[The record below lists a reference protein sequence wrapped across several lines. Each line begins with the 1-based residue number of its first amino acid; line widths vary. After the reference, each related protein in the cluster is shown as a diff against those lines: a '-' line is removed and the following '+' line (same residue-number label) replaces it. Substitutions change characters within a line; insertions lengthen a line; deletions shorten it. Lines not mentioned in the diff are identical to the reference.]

1 MSSANNLVN
10 PAVSYSGEVDNLL
23 IEKYD
28 GQVKRAYK
36 EKLNMKSYFDIQT
49 VTGTNS
55 ISTKYLGTTAVQALA
70 PGADVKGSAA
80 GVDKNQLVIDT
91 AVIARNIVGVLAD
104 VQDDIMIKGKL
115 AEEQVDALAYLEDRM
130 LLQQVIYSAINNT
143 AAKRNNKARVPGHG
157 FSVDV
162 KVKLETME
170 VPNAV
175 MAAVEYVIEQM
186 MTQDVPTE
194 RMTIAMPWKYFNILR
209 DAERIV
215 NATYNTAMKVTI
227 RGFVLTSYNIPVVPT
242 NQMPNKDRDHRD
254 VDGVVQSHHLLSNGN
269 NGNRYDVT
277 DTGVDSMNKNVVAA
291 IWGTEALLAGRS
303 IDLQG
308 KIWFN
313 DANKSWYIDSWM
325 AEGAIPDRWEQAGVV
340 RVVADASA
348 SDDITVRQRANRKSM
363 PVSST
368 LLPTT

>member
-10 PAVSYSGEVDNLL
+10 PAVSYSGEVDSLL
-23 IEKYD
+23 IEKFD

-36 EKLNMKSYFDIQT
+36 EKLNMKSYFDIRT
-49 VTGTNS
+49 VNGTNS
-55 ISTKYLGTTAVQALA
+55 ISNKYLGTTGVQALA
-70 PGADVKGSAA
+70 PGADVKGQATA
-80 GVDKNQLVIDT
+80 VDKNQLVIDT

-115 AEEQVDALAYLEDRM
+115 AEEQVDALSYLEDRM
-130 LLQQVIYSAINNT
+130 LLQQVIYSAIKNT
-143 AAKRNNKARVPGHG
+143 KAKRTNPRVPGHG
-157 FSVDV
+157 FSIDV
-162 KVKLETME
+162 KVKLDTME

-186 MTQDVPTE
+186 MTQDVPVE

-209 DAERIV
+209 DAERII
-215 NATYNTAMKVTI
+215 NATYNTSQRITV

-242 NQMPNKDRDHRD
+242 NQMPDRDRDHRD
-254 VDGVVQSHHLLSNGN
+254 VDGNVATNHLLSNGG
-269 NGNRYDVT
+269 NGNRYNVIN
-277 DTGVDSMNKNVVAA
+277 TGADSMDKNIVAV
-291 IWGTEALLAGRS
+291 IFGTEALLAGRS

-313 DANKSWYIDSWM
+313 DSNKSWYIDSWM

-348 SDDITVRQRANRKSM
+348 TDDVDVRKRANRKAL

-368 LLPTT
+368 QLPIA